1 MNLTLRRR
9 KARSVLPL
17 YVPGSVMPVLEVR
30 IAHLEALGDVHV
42 TVDPHFMPEACG
54 WCDSER
60 PAITSVRVYG
70 NPAREDVNHPLEME
84 EVCLD
89 CALGE
94 PARPGRGE
102 RVGAVRQALIERA
115 TTDHDVRIEVCE

>member
-9 KARSVLPL
+9 KARDTPAPV
-17 YVPGSVMPVLEVR
+17 YGAIMPVLDVR
-30 IAHLEALGDVHV
+30 IAQIEALGSVHV
-42 TVDPHFMPEACG
+42 TIDPHFMPEECG

-60 PAITSVRVYG
+60 PAVTSVRVYG
-70 NPAREDVNHPLEME
+70 NPASDDVTHPLEME

-94 PARPGRGE
+94 PAAPGRGE

-115 TTDHDVRIEVCE
+115 NTDHDIRVEVCE